1 MIKKLFITTVFVL
14 ILATNISAQSTVNPD
29 TVCVGSNTYY
39 KIPNPTQGSTFTWG
53 IYNSGGTIETTSQSD
68 SIRITWQ
75 NTAGTD
81 SLWVFETNNA
91 SCKGDTA
98 KLTVVR
104 VAKPTAEFD
113 NATLCY
119 GETLNIN
126 FSGTAPFDVEYTL
139 NGTTVTQTGITDNPY
154 SVGGTSGTYNLIEI
168 TDKHC
173 NNNTFSGQSTAI
185 IGEEL
190 QQLQIIHD

>member
-1 MIKKLFITTVFVL
+1 MTEKLFFINIFVL
-14 ILATNISAQSTVNPD
+14 IFAANILAQSTTNPD

-39 KIPNPTQGSTFTWG
+39 KVPNPTQGSTFTWG

-81 SLWVFETNNA
+81 SLWVFEADNA
-91 SCKGDTA
+91 GCKGDTA

-119 GETLNIN
+119 GETLKIN
-126 FSGTAPFDVEYTL
+126 LTGKPPYNVEYTL

-154 SVGGTSGTYNLIEI
+154 SVGGTPGTYNLLQI
-168 TDKHC
+168 TDKYC

-185 IGEEL
+185 IGKEL
-190 QQLQIIHD
+190 QSLQIIHD

>member
-1 MIKKLFITTVFVL
+1 MFSI
-14 ILATNISAQSTVNPD
+14 NIVNSQTSINPD
-29 TVCVGSNTYY
+29 TVCIGSNTYY
-39 KIPNPTQGSTFTWG
+39 KIPNPTSGSTFTWG
-53 IYNSGGTIETTSQSD
+53 IYNSGGTIEATSQSD
-68 SIRITWQ
+68 SIRVNWN
-75 NTAGTD
+75 NTSGKD
-81 SLWVFETNNA
+81 SLWVFETNSA
-91 SCKGDTA
+91 GCKGDTA

-126 FSGTAPFDVEYTL
+126 FTGAAPYNVEYTL
-139 NGTTVTQTGITDNPY
+139 NGGTVTQTGITDNPFL
-154 SVGGTSGTYNLIEI
+154 VGGTPGTYNLVQI

-190 QQLQIIHD
+190 QPLQIIHD